1 MAFKEVLD
9 ILLDA
14 LIDTAKLLPLLFVVY
29 YLIEILEY
37 KNVFKFEKSKLLTGK
52 ASPVLGAT
60 FGVIPQ
66 CGFSVISA
74 ELYSERKMSL
84 GALVAV
90 FVATSDEA
98 IPILISNP
106 TAIPSLL
113 MLILSKFL
121 IAIVVGYVV
130 MFLSKFIL
138 KNSNTGA
145 KNSENKRENSHAH
158 FHKPS
163 HHHSSKNLADEKMVT
178 TKTFEKTSSNEI
190 QKLAMEQKSLNEE
203 ANKEILVEDL
213 HEHQITLAEIV
224 SKEDAEKLEPK
235 EENALVVTA
244 HEFERENHEH
254 DKNGEDDHH
263 THKEAKD
270 EKHHKH
276 LHACCHHDIEETEK
290 FDWVH
295 PLVHSL
301 KIALY
306 ILIVNILLGIF
317 VALIGEDN
325 IASFLTKSSVFQP
338 VLALIIGFIPNCAS
352 SVIITELY
360 TQGLLS
366 FGSII
371 AGLSA
376 NAGLGLLVLFKENKS
391 KKENIFVVLTIIIS
405 SLIFGYIFHF
415 LPMDFLIK

>member
-1 MAFKEVLD
+1 MDFKEILD

-37 KNVFKFEKSKLLTGK
+37 KNVFKFEKSKLLNGK
-52 ASPVLGAT
+52 ASPVIGAT
-60 FGVIPQ
+60 FGVVPQ

-74 ELYSERKMSL
+74 ELYAERKMSL

-90 FVATSDEA
+90 FIATSDEA
-98 IPILISNP
+98 LPILISNP
-106 TAIPSLL
+106 GAISSLL
-113 MLILSKFL
+113 MLIISKFI
-121 IAIVVGYVV
+121 IAIIVGYAV
-130 MFLSKFIL
+130 MFFSKFIL
-138 KNSNTGA
+138 KNSNEKTISG
-145 KNSENKRENSHAH
+145 ENEKSHSHTHAH
-158 FHKPS
+158 SH
-163 HHHSSKNLADEKMVT
+163 HHHSSKNLSGTNMVT
-178 TKTFEKTSSNEI
+178 SKKVEENHSSGTEN
-190 QKLAMEQKSLNEE
+190 
-203 ANKEILVEDL
+203 ANSENMSSSENS
-213 HEHQITLAEIV
+213 HGHQISLAEIV
-224 SKEDAEKLEPK
+224 NKEDAEKLEPS
-235 EENALVVTA
+235 ENSTYFVNA
-244 HEFERENHEH
+244 HEIDRENYEH
-254 DKNGEDDHH
+254 GENESDYHGESTKSENGDDK
-263 THKEAKD
+263 
-270 EKHHKH
+270 KHHEH

-295 PLVHSL
+295 PLVHSI

-306 ILIVNILLGIF
+306 ILLINVLLGIF

-325 IASFLTKSSVFQP
+325 IANFLTKSSVFQP

-360 TQGLLS
+360 MQGLLS

-376 NAGLGLLVLFKENKS
+376 NAGLGLLILFKENKS
-391 KKENIFVVLTIIIS
+391 KKENIFVVVTIIIA

-415 LPMDFLIK
+415 LPMDFLR

>member
-37 KNVFKFEKSKLLTGK
+37 KNVFRFEKSKLLNGK

-60 FGVIPQ
+60 FGVVPQ

-74 ELYSERKMSL
+74 ELYAERKMSL

-90 FVATSDEA
+90 FIATSDEA
-98 IPILISNP
+98 LPILISNP
-106 TAIPSLL
+106 GAIPSLL
-113 MLILSKFL
+113 MLIFSKFI
-121 IAIVVGYVV
+121 IAIIVGYAV

-138 KNSNTGA
+138 KNSNE
-145 KNSENKRENSHAH
+145 KVLNNENKKAHSH
-158 FHKPS
+158 FHTHS
-163 HHHSSKNLADEKMVT
+163 HHHHSSKNLSGTNMVTSKMV
-178 TKTFEKTSSNEI
+178 EENHSSGIENSNGENVG
-190 QKLAMEQKSLNEE
+190 LGENS
-203 ANKEILVEDL
+203 
-213 HEHQITLAEIV
+213 HEHQISLSEIV
-224 SKEDAEKLEPK
+224 SKEDAEKLEPS
-235 EENALVVTA
+235 EDSAYFVTA
-244 HEFERENHEH
+244 HQMERKNHEH
-254 DKNGEDDHH
+254 NESDGDHH
-263 THKEAKD
+263 GESSESENGD
-270 EKHHKH
+270 SEKHHEH

-306 ILIVNILLGIF
+306 ILVINILLGIF

-325 IASFLTKSSVFQP
+325 IANFLTKSSLFQP

-391 KKENIFVVLTIIIS
+391 KKENIFVVATIIIA

-415 LPMDFLIK
+415 LPMDFLK

>member
-37 KNVFKFEKSKLLTGK
+37 KNVFKFEKSKLLNGK

-60 FGVIPQ
+60 FGVVPQ

-74 ELYSERKMSL
+74 ELYAERKMSL

-90 FVATSDEA
+90 FIATSDEA
-98 IPILISNP
+98 LPILISNP
-106 TAIPSLL
+106 GAIPSLL
-113 MLILSKFL
+113 MLIFSKFI
-121 IAIVVGYVV
+121 IAIIVGYAV

-138 KNSNTGA
+138 KNSNEKTVIGE
-145 KNSENKRENSHAH
+145 SEKSHSHAH
-158 FHKPS
+158 THS
-163 HHHSSKNLADEKMVT
+163 HHHHHHSSKNLSSTNMVT
-178 TKTFEKTSSNEI
+178 SKKVEENHSSETEN
-190 QKLAMEQKSLNEE
+190 
-203 ANKEILVEDL
+203 ANGENVGSSENP
-213 HEHQITLAEIV
+213 HEHQISLAEIV
-224 SKEDAEKLEPK
+224 SKEDAEKLESS
-235 EENALVVTA
+235 ENNAYFVTA
-244 HEFERENHEH
+244 HEMERENHEH
-254 DKNGEDDHH
+254 SESDGDHH
-263 THKEAKD
+263 GESAENGD
-270 EKHHKH
+270 SEKHHEH

-295 PLVHSL
+295 PLVHSI

-306 ILIVNILLGIF
+306 ILLINVLLGIF

-325 IASFLTKSSVFQP
+325 IANFLTKSSVFQP

-391 KKENIFVVLTIIIS
+391 KKENIFVVATIIIA
-405 SLIFGYIFHF
+405 SLVFGYIFHF
-415 LPMDFLIK
+415 LPMNFLR